1 MIPLVLLDLDGTVI
15 GSSGQV
21 LPCVWEAVERVREA
35 GMRLAVCTGRPRIG
49 VAKKV
54 AERLGP
60 STPHIFQNGAMTA
73 YADGNVV
80 QLHALREASTRAL
93 IAHAR
98 AHNLVLEVYTSNA
111 LYVERRTPLSEA
123 HAALIGATAIVRN
136 LEDVAENEPVVR
148 AQWVVPTEEEAR
160 ATSLALTGVQTSSAV
175 SPALKDTLF
184 ISVTAQGVSK
194 GSAVR
199 ALIDSQKLEP
209 ENVMAVG
216 DSVGDLPMLEVVGHP
231 VVMAEAPEVLRQR
244 FFTVGGVDACGVVE
258 ALERA
263 LTLKTV

>member
-21 LPCVWEAVERVREA
+21 LPCVWAAVERVREA
-35 GMRLAVCTGRPRIG
+35 GMRLAVCTGRPRVG
-49 VAKKV
+49 VAKRV
-54 AERLGP
+54 AQRLGP

-73 YADGNVV
+73 YADGEVV
-80 QLHALREASTRAL
+80 QLHALKEASTRAL

-98 AHNLVLEVYTSNA
+98 LHNLVLEIYTSNA

-148 AQWVVPTEEEAR
+148 AQWVVPAEQEQR
-160 ATSLALTGVQTSSAV
+160 ATSLTLTGVQVSSAV
-175 SPALKDTLF
+175 APALKDTFF

-199 ALIDSQKLEP
+199 ALIERQKLAP

-231 VVMAEAPEVLRQR
+231 VVMAEAPEGLQQR
-244 FFTVGGVDACGVVE
+244 FFTVAGVDACGVVE

-263 LTLKTV
+263 LALKVV

>member
-21 LPCVWEAVERVREA
+21 LPCVWEAVERVQGA
-35 GMRLAVCTGRPRIG
+35 GMRLAVCTGRPRVG
-49 VAKKV
+49 VAKRI

-60 STPHIFQNGAMTA
+60 STPHIFQNGAMTT

-80 QLHALREASTRAL
+80 QLHALKEASSRAL
-93 IAHAR
+93 ITHAR
-98 AHNLVLEVYTSNA
+98 ARNLVLEVYTSNA

-148 AQWVVPTEEEAR
+148 AQWVVPFEQQQ
-160 ATSLALTGVQTSSAV
+160 ATTLELPGVQVSAAV
-175 SPALKDTLF
+175 SPALRDTLF

-199 ALIDSQKLEP
+199 ALIESQKLNL

-216 DSVGDLPMLEVVGHP
+216 DSVGDLPMLEAVGHP
-231 VVMAEAPEVLRQR
+231 VVMAEAPESLRER
-244 FFTVGGVDACGVVE
+244 FFTVGSVEACGVVE

>member
-21 LPCVWEAVERVREA
+21 LACVWEAVQRVQGA
-35 GMRLAVCTGRPRIG
+35 GVRLAVCTGRPRVGISKRI
-49 VAKKV
+49 AD
-54 AERLGP
+54 RLGP
-60 STPHIFQNGAMTA
+60 SLPHIFQNGAMTA

-80 QLHALREASTRAL
+80 QLHALKEASSRAL
-93 IAHAR
+93 ITHAR

-123 HAALIGATAIVRN
+123 HAAMIGATAIVRN

-148 AQWVVPTEEEAR
+148 AQWVVPVAQEPETKLE
-160 ATSLALTGVQTSSAV
+160 LPGVQVSTAV

-184 ISVTAQGVSK
+184 ISLTAQGVSK

-199 ALIDSQKLEP
+199 ALVESQKLQL

-216 DSVGDLPMLEVVGHP
+216 DSVGDLPMLEAVGHP
-231 VVMAEAPEVLRQR
+231 VVMAEAPESLRAR
-244 FFTVGGVDACGVVE
+244 FTTVGSVEACGVVD
-258 ALERA
+258 ALELA
-263 LTLKTV
+263 LALKTI